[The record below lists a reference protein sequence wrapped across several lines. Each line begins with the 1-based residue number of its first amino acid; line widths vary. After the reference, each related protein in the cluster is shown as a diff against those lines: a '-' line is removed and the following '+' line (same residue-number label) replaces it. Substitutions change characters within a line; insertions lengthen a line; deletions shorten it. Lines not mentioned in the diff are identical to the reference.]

1 MADPISIL
9 GTAGAVANIIDV
21 LGKIITTFAE
31 LRSQWQEADLT
42 VLALENRCVVCCRLL
57 IGRIDVELS
66 QFQTTA
72 ENRLDVASKFRLL
85 LKTKE
90 FEHIQQM
97 IGKQTAAMTL
107 LLTACN
113 TTMLSKQKGLLE
125 DSQTRRVFKT
135 MQDDTAS
142 LLVHRDVDS
151 LLTGTATSITSSK
164 RSIIFDFDSTLFTSR
179 IYQRWIRGSVKK
191 ALLDQQTEKGATTSR
206 SKKLYVNYQQR
217 INGMRWETEDSQML
231 ARLLKQTMQDTKKES
246 LRVRGSKVLV
256 IGDRSRADIICAI
269 SLHAYTKDGPEAH
282 ASCNCCLVKHRTL
295 EYAFRCAKAF
305 ADALQKHPIAP
316 KTDDIWRHILYIQ
329 SAYFRPTFPRSADCL
344 ERLIDPKFAS
354 SVAAIIS
361 SSYFSMDLCDDLDLP
376 MLAEC
381 FLGQIATIGALTY
394 CPRLSGYGQ
403 CYPNYNTG
411 YCIGSISFPAD
422 AMHSFYIEL
431 TDPKA
436 YERRDQMEHW
446 LQKGDSVDAI
456 LFVVDVDSYNPLD
469 LGDSKYPMTER
480 LQFFESVVNSKSMA
494 GAHVIL
500 VFNKIDVFQ
509 ERLKLS
515 PPESQLPGSE
525 SKSPPGGN

>member
-21 LGKIITTFAE
+21 LGKLITTFAE
-31 LRSQWQEADLT
+31 LRSQWQEADLA
-42 VLALENRCVVCCRLL
+42 VLALESELAALNAALTKIKEWAVSCSDDPHHQLTMDLDRCVVCCRLL
-57 IGRIDVELS
+57 IARIDAELS

-72 ENRLDVASKFRLL
+72 ENRLD
-85 LKTKE
+85 
-90 FEHIQQM
+90 
-97 IGKQTAAMTL
+97 TAAMTL

-125 DSQTRRVFKT
+125 DTQTRRVFKT

-151 LLTGTATSITSSK
+151 LLTGTATSITSFK
-164 RSIIFDFDSTLFTSR
+164 RSIIFHFDSTLFTSR

-191 ALLDQQTEKGATTSR
+191 ALFDQQTEKGATTSG
-206 SKKLYVNYQQR
+206 SKKVHVNYQQR
-217 INGMRWETEDSQML
+217 INRKRWETEDSQML
-231 ARLLKQTMQDTKKES
+231 AQLLKQTIQDTNKES
-246 LRVRGSKVLV
+246 LRVGGSKVLV

-282 ASCNCCLVKHRTL
+282 ASYDCCLVKHRTL

-305 ADALQKHPIAP
+305 ADALQKHQVAP
-316 KTDDIWRHILYIQ
+316 KTEDIWRHISYIQ
-329 SAYFRPTFPRSADCL
+329 SAKFRPTLPRSANCL
-344 ERLIDPKFAS
+344 GRFKDPKFAS

-361 SSYFSMDLCDDLDLP
+361 SSYFSMDQCDDLDLP
-376 MLAEC
+376 IQL
-381 FLGQIATIGALTY
+381 
-394 CPRLSGYGQ
+394 
-403 CYPNYNTG
+403 YPTSNTG
-411 YCIGSISFPAD
+411 SSIWSISFPAD

-431 TDPKA
+431 TDPKG
-436 YERRDQMEHW
+436 YERRDEMEHW
-446 LQKGDSVDAI
+446 LPKCDSVDAI

-469 LGDSKYPMTER
+469 LGDSKNPMTEK

-525 SKSPPGGN
+525 SKSPPGGWAFEPLLSRITELNRV